1 MFWEPGKLAN
11 GPTVICCL
19 TTVMTCTLFATA
31 NIGLMIVLA
40 FGVSAQA
47 AEIKVL
53 RKIKATLPFYE
64 GQ

>member
-1 MFWEPGKLAN
+1 MFWEPGKLAS

-53 RKIKATLPFYE
+53 RK
-64 GQ
+64 